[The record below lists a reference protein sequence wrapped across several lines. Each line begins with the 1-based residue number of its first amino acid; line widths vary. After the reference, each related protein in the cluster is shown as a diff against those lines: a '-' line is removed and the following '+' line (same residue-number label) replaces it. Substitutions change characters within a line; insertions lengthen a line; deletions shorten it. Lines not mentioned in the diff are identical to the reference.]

1 VVQDFLEDGNLMP
14 GIHEYTCKEF
24 EEQFVQNFPHS
35 ESRPDIY
42 EKFCIWIRKLVKMLP
57 PRYIWLDGSFLTT
70 KLNPNDI
77 DLVVFYRPE
86 DIESKEVSEVLDNYI
101 HQISRQYRC
110 DAYFCLTLEHYPPEV
125 KARISG
131 NVAIM
136 QTYWMGQFGFDRNR
150 KPKGIVEIR
159 CEELMKLG
167 GVTHDVAS
175 RLDG

>member
-1 VVQDFLEDGNLMP
+1 MTNHF
-14 GIHEYTCKEF
+14 HY
-24 EEQFVQNFPHS
+24 
-35 ESRPDIY
+35 
-42 EKFCIWIRKLVKMLP
+42 
-57 PRYIWLDGSFLTT
+57 
-70 KLNPNDI
+70 DI

-125 KARISG
+125 KDRISG

-159 CEELMKLG
+159 REELMKLG